1 MLAEASTNTMTT
13 AVGALMDVV
22 SKVMTTIT
30 GNETL
35 MVFFC
40 AGVVGIATIFCKI
53 YAYYL
58 CICLSISSNS
68 LRGHQS
74 KQRNNEHTHKR
85 HHSPSKTN
93 ISISF
98 HISSLSINRF

>member
-1 MLAEASTNTMTT
+1 MLLAEASINTMTT

-40 AGVVGIATIFCKI
+40 AGVVGIAIGVVKK
-53 YAYYL
+53 
-58 CICLSISSNS
+58 
-68 LRGHQS
+68 LRT
-74 KQRNNEHTHKR
+74 R
-85 HHSPSKTN
+85 
-93 ISISF
+93 
-98 HISSLSINRF
+98 

>member
-1 MLAEASTNTMTT
+1 MLIAEASTNTMAT

-40 AGVVGIATIFCKI
+40 AGVVGIAIGVVKK
-53 YAYYL
+53 
-58 CICLSISSNS
+58 
-68 LRGHQS
+68 LRT
-74 KQRNNEHTHKR
+74 R
-85 HHSPSKTN
+85 
-93 ISISF
+93 
-98 HISSLSINRF
+98 

>member
-1 MLAEASTNTMTT
+1 MLLAEASTNTMAA

-40 AGVVGIATIFCKI
+40 AGVVGIAIGVVKK
-53 YAYYL
+53 
-58 CICLSISSNS
+58 
-68 LRGHQS
+68 LRT
-74 KQRNNEHTHKR
+74 R
-85 HHSPSKTN
+85 
-93 ISISF
+93 
-98 HISSLSINRF
+98 